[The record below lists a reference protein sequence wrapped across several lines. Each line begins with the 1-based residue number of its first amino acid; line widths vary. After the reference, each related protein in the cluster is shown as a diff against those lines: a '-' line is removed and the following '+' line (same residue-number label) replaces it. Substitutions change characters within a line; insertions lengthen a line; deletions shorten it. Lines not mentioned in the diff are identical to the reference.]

1 LLCEGWVFP
10 TPNGRARF
18 DAVALPSVSR
28 RLDEFLI
35 GTRRGKQFN
44 SMVHQ
49 DHDPLNRVDR
59 EGILMNA
66 ADVSRLGLEEG
77 DEITVVSE
85 HGALGGLVAIA
96 DVAPGSLQVHWPE
109 GNILVDPG
117 LRSPRAEIPAYKET
131 VGRVEPG
138 RHADP
143 DRVRV

>member
-1 LLCEGWVFP
+1 VDLP
-10 TPNGRARF
+10 TRARR
-18 DAVALPSVSR
+18 P
-28 RLDEFLI
+28 DEFLI

-66 ADVSRLGLEEG
+66 ADVEGLGLEEG
-77 DEITVVSE
+77 DEITVVND
-85 HGALGGLVAIA
+85 HGALAGLVVIA
-96 DVAPGSLQVHWPE
+96 DIAPGSLQVHWPE

-117 LRSPRAEIPAYKET
+117 LRSPRAQIPAYKET
-131 VGRVEPG
+131 MGRVEPG
-138 RHADP
+138 RHADT

>member
-1 LLCEGWVFP
+1 
-10 TPNGRARF
+10 
-18 DAVALPSVSR
+18 VALPSSPR
-28 RLDEFLI
+28 RPDEFLI

-44 SMVHQ
+44 SMVQH
-49 DHDPLNRVDR
+49 DHDPLNRADR
-59 EGILMNA
+59 EDILMNA
-66 ADVSRLGLEEG
+66 ADISRLGLEEG

-138 RHADP
+138 RRADP